1 MKQPSILFLTE
12 GQNSPSARFA
22 VCSLIPYL
30 ARKGIRCSIT
40 HRRPPKYGLINLPC
54 LNYRI
59 FRIAVYCLVCYPLSL
74 LVRFFDLW
82 RAGRYDIIFVQR
94 DLDENHTTAWLERLF
109 RTRSRRMIFYFDD
122 ALWLAKT
129 HQGKPIE
136 HKIRKIIRMADR
148 VIVSHEYLAEYAMRF
163 NPSVSIF
170 PLSIDTHR
178 FIPAMAGCRQKD
190 KADRVS
196 KEKNRGI
203 RQKEK
208 ITLGWAGGP
217 WNYPDLVQLAGILRE
232 IKQEAGTGIDILI
245 QSGSPPPEE
254 IQRVGVHYLPW
265 QQDRE
270 IDALQQMDI
279 ALCPLQDSPWARGK
293 FSIKLLQYLA
303 VGIPVICSDVG
314 ANREIIID
322 GVVGFVVKT
331 YDEWRSRI
339 LTLIHDRDLRERMG
353 NAARA
358 RAVDCYSSEKAAA
371 RLADYFFSLHSVE
384 P

>member
-1 MKQPSILFLTE
+1 MKSPSILFLTE
-12 GQNSPSARFA
+12 GKDSPSARFA

-30 ARKGIRCSIT
+30 ERTGIRCAIA

-54 LNYRI
+54 LNYRV
-59 FRIAVYCLVCYPLSL
+59 FRIAVYCLICYPFSL

-82 RAGRYDIIFVQR
+82 RAGRYDIVFVHR

-109 RTRSRRMIFYFDD
+109 RARSRCMIFYFDD
-122 ALWLAKT
+122 ALWLART
-129 HQGKPIE
+129 HLGKPIE
-136 HKIRKIIRMADR
+136 HKIREIIRMADR
-148 VIVSHEYLAEYAMRF
+148 VIVSHEYLAEYARRF
-163 NPSVSIF
+163 NFSVSLF

-178 FIPAMAGCRQKD
+178 FVPASADRRENSVDRQKD
-190 KADRVS
+190 
-196 KEKNRGI
+196 RGTG
-203 RQKEK
+203 QKEK
-208 ITLGWAGGP
+208 ITVGWAGGP
-217 WNYPDLVQLAGILRE
+217 WNYPDLVQLAGVLGE
-232 IKQEAGTGIDILI
+232 IKQDTVDTGIEILI
-245 QSGSPPPEE
+245 QSGSPPPAE
-254 IQRVGVHYLPW
+254 IQRIGVHYLPW

-331 YDEWRSRI
+331 QDEWRSRL
-339 LTLIHDRDLRERMG
+339 LTLIHDRELRERMG
-353 NAARA
+353 QAARA
-358 RAVDCYSSEKAAA
+358 RAVDCYSSEKAGARMAA
-371 RLADYFFSLHSVE
+371 WLRGRTTVSIWY
-384 P
+384 